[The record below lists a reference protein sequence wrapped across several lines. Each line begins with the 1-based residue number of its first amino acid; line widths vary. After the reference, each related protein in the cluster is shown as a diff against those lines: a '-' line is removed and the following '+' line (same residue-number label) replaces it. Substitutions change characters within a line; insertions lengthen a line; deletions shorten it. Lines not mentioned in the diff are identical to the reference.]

1 MEIIIKESHLQ
12 FLVEIAAFNKTLP
25 PSALAKIEGNPILK
39 RCYRSKA
46 NKNPD
51 SVWCRLVSVFEE
63 KLDNPL
69 KERLV
74 NAVKVLLSVYKKKYD
89 TGVVSK
95 IIELSLQDE
104 TRTVNDLELIADFL
118 TNEEFSNEAIKK
130 QLIKLQSSSSMPTTE
145 ELEILLKNARFKE
158 YTQYENSLD
167 GEQFGPFKTK
177 LEIDYRCD
185 ESLDQ
190 KFFTLIKDLQIAGKT
205 KNKEEFEVI
214 IDSFVKS
221 FTNCI
226 KESMDSIQDPIK
238 SDKILKEDL
247 YIIDENNEKIKVLDK
262 GYYEVKK
269 FDPYI
274 DSYLSE
280 FFAVFKDSSLK
291 QLKERFLATYNHI
304 IQKIFNWITEN
315 GQDFLDK
322 IKQNMK
328 GIIFKDNL
336 IIPTEYIELYWSN
349 RGQHGCKEK
358 RISIRYRLNRKIEK
372 IKGYTYTLNSNIV
385 KENNNLSSL
394 DLSPDKLI
402 CP

>member
-12 FLVEIAAFNKTLP
+12 FLVEITALNKTLP
-25 PSALAKIEGNPILK
+25 PSVLAKVEGNPILK

-46 NKNPD
+46 NKNPN
-51 SVWCRLVSVFEE
+51 SVWCRLANVFEE
-63 KLDNPL
+63 KLDDPL

-74 NAVKVLLSVYKKKYD
+74 KAVKVLLGVYKKKYD
-89 TGVVSK
+89 TGIVSK

-104 TRTVNDLELIADFL
+104 TRIVNDLELISDFL

-130 QLIKLQSSSSMPTTE
+130 QLVKLQSSSSMPTTE
-145 ELEILLKNARFKE
+145 ELETLLKNARFKE

-167 GEQFGPFKTK
+167 GEQFEPFKTK
-177 LEIDYRCD
+177 LELDYRCD
-185 ESLDQ
+185 KGLDQ
-190 KFFTLIKDLQIAGKT
+190 KFFNLIKDIKIAGKT
-205 KNKEEFEVI
+205 TGKEEFESI
-214 IDSFVKS
+214 INSFIDS

-226 KESMDSIQDPIK
+226 KESMDSIQNPIK
-238 SDKILKEDL
+238 ADKTLKEDL
-247 YIIDENNEKIKVLDK
+247 YIINENNEKIKVLDK

-280 FFAVFKDSSLK
+280 FFAVFKESNLR
-291 QLKERFLATYNHI
+291 QYKEKYIELYNYI
-304 IQKIFNWITEN
+304 IQKIFNWINEN
-315 GQDFLDK
+315 GQSFLEKVKD
-322 IKQNMK
+322 NMK

-336 IIPTEYIELYWSN
+336 IIPIEYIELYWSN

-358 RISIRYRLNRKIEK
+358 RISIRYRLNRNIEK
-372 IKGYTYTLNSNIV
+372 IKGYTYSLNSDIV
-385 KENNNLSSL
+385 KEKNDLSSINLSN
-394 DLSPDKLI
+394 DKLI